1 MSSQRQVPV
10 RARASRGKPNRRSL
24 AMSIVFYAGIVLF
37 GLWILLPVW
46 FLVMSSFTTL
56 GQLSVRPFPLIP
68 DQMTLENYYSVLTG
82 STGDEAFGSI
92 DVGARLVP
100 AIGQSLLVSSLLVGL
115 NLLIAGWAAYGLSRY
130 PFTGARAFELSVIA
144 SRVVPAIAII
154 GPFFVAFRV
163 FDMLDTPWALLISY
177 NIFTLPI
184 AILVLKN
191 YFDQLPREIEEAA
204 KIDGASR
211 MLTLWI
217 IVVPIAKP
225 GLVAAGVLIFLE
237 AWGEFFYALVLT
249 NQLTVPPLLAGFQS
263 VQQFNWNT
271 LAAATVMSMLPP
283 IVLAFVF
290 QRYVVNALTA
300 GVGK

>member
-1 MSSQRQVPV
+1 MSNRRQISV

-115 NLLIAGWAAYGLSRY
+115 NLLIAG
-130 PFTGARAFELSVIA
+130 
-144 SRVVPAIAII
+144 
-154 GPFFVAFRV
+154 
-163 FDMLDTPWALLISY
+163 
-177 NIFTLPI
+177 
-184 AILVLKN
+184 
-191 YFDQLPREIEEAA
+191 
-204 KIDGASR
+204 
-211 MLTLWI
+211 
-217 IVVPIAKP
+217 
-225 GLVAAGVLIFLE
+225 
-237 AWGEFFYALVLT
+237 
-249 NQLTVPPLLAGFQS
+249 
-263 VQQFNWNT
+263 
-271 LAAATVMSMLPP
+271 
-283 IVLAFVF
+283 
-290 QRYVVNALTA
+290 
-300 GVGK
+300 